1 MRLFFAIEVPESSI
15 LDKLYRD
22 LGGIDSNVKATD
34 PMKQHITLKFIGDP
48 GCSIENVIGS
58 IGQMNLTLEHFE
70 MKISRG
76 GAFPN
81 WRRPSVAWIG
91 FEAGEAISN
100 MVKELDEMLNNSI
113 GSPLE
118 KRGFNAHLTVARF
131 RGHVRI
137 GPIRKMVEDAAEMM
151 KADGY
156 SIPVNGF
163 DLISS
168 TLTPEGPIHEKIRS
182 FQFEE

>member
-1 MRLFFAIEVPESSI
+1 MRLFFAIGVPRSPI
-15 LDKLYRD
+15 LDRLHRD
-22 LGGIDSNVKATD
+22 LKGTGMNVKATD

-48 GCSIENVIGS
+48 GCPIEDVVGS
-58 IGQMNLTLEHFE
+58 ARQMNLNLEPIE
-70 MKISRG
+70 MKISHG

-91 FEAGEAISN
+91 TEGNETLSN
-100 MVKELDEMLNNSI
+100 IVKELDEMLKECI

-131 RGHVRI
+131 RGHVRT

-151 KADGY
+151 IKDGF
-156 SIPVNGF
+156 SIPVKGF

-168 TLTPEGPIHEKIRS
+168 TLTPEGPIYEKICS
-182 FQFEE
+182 FPFEE